1 MPSPNINQTYTQLK
15 HDVGLTVASYMKE
28 AKETNREKLI
38 CAAMLT
44 GLAQAAQFIANNN
57 CPPGLLIA
65 VVEDVAKGWGL
76 KEQS

>member
-1 MPSPNINQTYTQLK
+1 MPNNINQSYTQLK

-28 AKETNREKLI
+28 STETKREKLI

-44 GLAQAAQFIANNN
+44 GMAQAAQFIANNN
-57 CPPGLLIA
+57 CPPGMLVA

-76 KEQS
+76 KETS

>member
-1 MPSPNINQTYTQLK
+1 MPTPNINQTYTQLK
-15 HDVGLTVASYMKE
+15 HDVGLTVSSYMNESKE
-28 AKETNREKLI
+28 GNREKLI

-44 GLAQAAQFIANNN
+44 GMAQAAQFIANNN

-76 KEQS
+76 KETT